1 MTNPDLKNLRPH
13 LAELVPAAPKASRKP
28 TRDDVHILVLSSL
41 PGGIDANYAES
52 YCAATAARLVSDGFM
67 AFDGIRSRYVMTAAG
82 REWVKLSSWRT

>member
-13 LAELVPAAPKASRKP
+13 LAELASPAPRKP

-41 PGGIDANYAES
+41 PGGIDASYAES
-52 YCAATAARLVSDGFM
+52 YCAATVARLVSDGFM
-67 AFDGIRSRYVMTAAG
+67 AFDGIRNRYVMTAAG